1 MTATLKNYWLTLKHD
16 NMNKLVVAL
25 FLSLCTLAGFA
36 QVTSAVDSTQI
47 KIGSAFNLTIK
58 ANANEGSKVVFP
70 NQQNIGPFEVLEQSK
85 TDTVLNGSQMELTKK
100 YTLTQFDEGDYVVP
114 RLSVYIDGKN
124 HQTNLFNI
132 KVNNVTVDTLKQP
145 MHDIK
150 AQIGGETDTDKLW
163 KYLFGILFSI
173 IAGVAAY
180 FIVKRIQDKNLTEE
194 DLYKTPLEK
203 VTKKLQLLDGK
214 RLVLNGDVKS
224 YYSEMTDVIRDYI
237 EEVFEIPAKEST
249 TSEVIQMLFQTI
261 KTKKIQLSKESVNDL
276 KRVLQTADLV
286 KFAKSEPMMNEI
298 EQDRRTSEVISV
310 SIDKAIPRFSEEQS
324 ERVKLRER
332 RFKKRQQMR
341 LWIPIGVTTLLLL
354 VTGIVYIVQAV
365 RSGYEWSIFAS
376 NKSLYEREWVTSD
389 YGFPAVILSTPE
401 ALTRVQMP
409 QSDKEKQQSQTSV
422 FAYSNLK
429 TQLIIAVGTTATQT
443 NDSINLD
450 QMLKYKLDLT
460 AKQYGAKDVT
470 YNAEEFTQNGVR
482 GIRGTG
488 TLVAQ
493 NFVSG
498 EAIKMQYDMYVFIQ
512 QNGIQEVSVLYKEGD
527 EYGAKIDQR
536 IIESIQLNVANT
548 NE

>member
-47 KIGSAFNLTIK
+47 KIGSAFNLTVK
-58 ANANEGSKVVFP
+58 ATANEGSKVVFP
-70 NQQNIGPFEVLEQSK
+70 NQQNIGLFEVLEQSK
-85 TDTVLNGSQMELTKK
+85 TDTVLDGKLMELIKK

-194 DLYKTPLEK
+194 DLYKTPLER
-203 VTKKLQLLDGK
+203 VTKKLQLLDSK

-261 KTKKIQLSKESVNDL
+261 QSKKLQLSKESVNDL

-341 LWIPIGVTTLLLL
+341 LWIPIGVTSLLLFA
-354 VTGIVYIVQAV
+354 TCIVYIVQAV

-470 YNAEEFTQNGVR
+470 YNAEEFNQNGVR

-493 NFVSG
+493 NFISG
-498 EAIKMQYDMYVFIQ
+498 EAIKMQYDMYVFVQ
-512 QNGIQEVSVLYKEGD
+512 QNGIQEVSVLFKEGD

>member
-1 MTATLKNYWLTLKHD
+1 
-16 NMNKLVVAL
+16 MNKLVVAL

-36 QVTSAVDSTQI
+36 QVASAVDSTQI

-58 ANANEGSKVVFP
+58 ATANEGSKVVFP

-85 TDTVLNGSQMELTKK
+85 TDTVLNGKHMELTKK
-100 YTLTQFDEGDYVVP
+100 YTLTQFDEGNYVVP

-163 KYLFGILFSI
+163 KYLLGILFSI

-203 VTKKLQLLDGK
+203 VTKKLQLLDSK

-298 EQDRRTSEVISV
+298 EQDRRTSEMISV

-324 ERVKLRER
+324 ERVKLRDR
-332 RFKKRQQMR
+332 RFKKRKQMR
-341 LWIPIGVTTLLLL
+341 LWIPIGVTGILLLA
-354 VTGIVYIVQAV
+354 TGIVYIVQAV

-429 TQLIIAVGTTATQT
+429 TQLIISVGTTATQT

-470 YNAEEFTQNGVR
+470 YNAEEFTQSGVR

-493 NFVSG
+493 NFISG

-512 QNGIQEVSVLYKEGD
+512 QNGIQEVSVLFKEGD

>member
-36 QVTSAVDSTQI
+36 QVTSTVDSTQI

-58 ANANEGSKVVFP
+58 ATANEGSKVVFP

-85 TDTVLNGSQMELTKK
+85 TDTVSNGNNIELTKK

-132 KVNNVTVDTLKQP
+132 KVKNVAVDTLKQP

-150 AQIGGETDTDKLW
+150 PQIGGETDTDKLW

-180 FIVKRIQDKNLTEE
+180 FIVKRIQNKNLTEE

-203 VTKKLQLLDGK
+203 VTKKLQLLDSK
-214 RLVLNGDVKS
+214 RLVLNGDVKA

-261 KTKKIQLSKESVNDL
+261 QSKKIQLSKESVNDL

-298 EQDRRTSEVISV
+298 EQDRRTSEMISI

-332 RFKKRQQMR
+332 RFKKRKQMR
-341 LWIPIGVTTLLLL
+341 LWIPIGVTTLLLFA
-354 VTGIVYIVQAV
+354 TSIVYIVQAV

-493 NFVSG
+493 NFISG
-498 EAIKMQYDMYVFIQ
+498 EAIKMQYDMYVFVQ
-512 QNGIQEVSVLYKEGD
+512 QNGIQEVSVLFKEGD

>member
-1 MTATLKNYWLTLKHD
+1 
-16 NMNKLVVAL
+16 MNKLVVAL

-58 ANANEGSKVVFP
+58 ATANEGSKVVFP

-85 TDTVLNGSQMELTKK
+85 TDTILDGKRMELIKK
-100 YTLTQFDEGDYVVP
+100 YTLTQFDSGAYVVP

-150 AQIGGETDTDKLW
+150 AQIGSETDTDKLW

-173 IAGVAAY
+173 IAGVVAY
-180 FIVKRIQDKNLTEE
+180 FIVKRIQNKNLTEE

-203 VTKKLQLLDGK
+203 VTKKLQLLDSK

-261 KTKKIQLSKESVNDL
+261 KTKKIQLSKESINDL

-298 EQDRRTSEVISV
+298 EQDRRASEVISV

-341 LWIPIGVTTLLLL
+341 LWIPIGVTTLLLF
-354 VTGIVYIVQAV
+354 VTSIVYIVQAV
-365 RSGYEWSIFAS
+365 RSGVEWSIFAS

-429 TQLIIAVGTTATQT
+429 TQLIIAIGTTATQT
-443 NDSINLD
+443 NDSISLD

-470 YNAEEFTQNGVR
+470 YNAEEFTQDGIR

-493 NFVSG
+493 NFISS
-498 EAIKMQYDMYVFIQ
+498 EAIKMQYDMYVFVQ
-512 QNGIQEVSVLYKEGD
+512 QNGIQEVSVLFKEGD

>member
-47 KIGSAFNLTIK
+47 KIGSAFNLTVK
-58 ANANEGSKVVFP
+58 ATANEGSKVVFP

-85 TDTVLNGSQMELTKK
+85 TDTVLDGKRMELIKK

-194 DLYKTPLEK
+194 DLYKTPLER
-203 VTKKLQLLDGK
+203 VTKKLQLLDSK

-261 KTKKIQLSKESVNDL
+261 KTKKIQLSKESINDL

-341 LWIPIGVTTLLLL
+341 LWIPIGVTTLLLFA
-354 VTGIVYIVQAV
+354 TCIVYIVQAV

-470 YNAEEFTQNGVR
+470 YNAEEFNQNGVR

-493 NFVSG
+493 NFISG
-498 EAIKMQYDMYVFIQ
+498 EAIKMQYDMYVFVQ

>member
-47 KIGSAFNLTIK
+47 KIGSAFNLTVK
-58 ANANEGSKVVFP
+58 ATANEGSKVVFP

-85 TDTVLNGSQMELTKK
+85 TDTVLNGSQMELIKK

-341 LWIPIGVTTLLLL
+341 LWIPIGVTTLLLF

-443 NDSINLD
+443 TDSINLD

>member
-58 ANANEGSKVVFP
+58 ATANEGSKVVFP

-85 TDTVLNGSQMELTKK
+85 TDTVLNGSQMELIKK

-286 KFAKSEPMMNEI
+286 KFAKSEPMMSEI
-298 EQDRRTSEVISV
+298 EQDRKTSEMISV

-536 IIESIQLNVANT
+536 IIESIQLNVANP

>member
-47 KIGSAFNLTIK
+47 KIGSAFNLTVK
-58 ANANEGSKVVFP
+58 ATANEGSKVVFP
-70 NQQNIGPFEVLEQSK
+70 NQQNIGLFEVLEQSK
-85 TDTVLNGSQMELTKK
+85 TDTVLDGKLMELIKK

-194 DLYKTPLEK
+194 DLYKTPLER
-203 VTKKLQLLDGK
+203 VTKKLQLLDSK

-261 KTKKIQLSKESVNDL
+261 QSKKLQLSKESVNDL

-298 EQDRRTSEVISV
+298 EQDRRTSEVISI

-341 LWIPIGVTTLLLL
+341 LWIPIGVTSLLLFA
-354 VTGIVYIVQAV
+354 TCIVYIVQAV

-470 YNAEEFTQNGVR
+470 YNAEEFNQNGVR

-493 NFVSG
+493 NFISG
-498 EAIKMQYDMYVFIQ
+498 EAIKMQYDMYVFVQ
-512 QNGIQEVSVLYKEGD
+512 QNGIQEVSVLFKEGD

>member
-47 KIGSAFNLTIK
+47 KIGSAFNLTVK
-58 ANANEGSKVVFP
+58 ATANEGSKVVFP

-85 TDTVLNGSQMELTKK
+85 TDTVLNGKRMELIKK

-163 KYLFGILFSI
+163 KYIVAIVLCFL
-173 IAGVAAY
+173 AGVVAY
-180 FIVKRIQDKNLTEE
+180 FVIKRIQNKNLTEE
-194 DLYKTPLEK
+194 DLYKTPLER

-261 KTKKIQLSKESVNDL
+261 QSKKI
-276 KRVLQTADLV
+276 TV
-286 KFAKSEPMMNEI
+286 K
-298 EQDRRTSEVISV
+298 
-310 SIDKAIPRFSEEQS
+310 
-324 ERVKLRER
+324 
-332 RFKKRQQMR
+332 
-341 LWIPIGVTTLLLL
+341 
-354 VTGIVYIVQAV
+354 
-365 RSGYEWSIFAS
+365 
-376 NKSLYEREWVTSD
+376 
-389 YGFPAVILSTPE
+389 
-401 ALTRVQMP
+401 
-409 QSDKEKQQSQTSV
+409 
-422 FAYSNLK
+422 
-429 TQLIIAVGTTATQT
+429 
-443 NDSINLD
+443 
-450 QMLKYKLDLT
+450 
-460 AKQYGAKDVT
+460 
-470 YNAEEFTQNGVR
+470 
-482 GIRGTG
+482 
-488 TLVAQ
+488 
-493 NFVSG
+493 
-498 EAIKMQYDMYVFIQ
+498 
-512 QNGIQEVSVLYKEGD
+512 
-527 EYGAKIDQR
+527 QR
-536 IIESIQLNVANT
+536 IG
-548 NE
+548 

>member
-47 KIGSAFNLTIK
+47 KIGSAFNLTVK
-58 ANANEGSKVVFP
+58 ATANEGSKVVFP

-85 TDTVLNGSQMELTKK
+85 TDTVLDGSQMELIKK

-163 KYLFGILFSI
+163 KYIVAIVLCFL
-173 IAGVAAY
+173 AGLAAY
-180 FIVKRIQDKNLTEE
+180 FIIKRIQNKNLTEE
-194 DLYKTPLEK
+194 DLYKTPLER

-261 KTKKIQLSKESVNDL
+261 QSKKLQLSKESVNDL

-341 LWIPIGVTTLLLL
+341 LWIPIGVTTFLLFA
-354 VTGIVYIVQAV
+354 TCIVYIVQAV

-460 AKQYGAKDVT
+460 AEQYGAKDVT

-498 EAIKMQYDMYVFIQ
+498 EAIKMQYDMYVFVQ
-512 QNGIQEVSVLYKEGD
+512 QNGIQEVSVLFKEGD

>member
-25 FLSLCTLAGFA
+25 FLSLCTLASFA

-47 KIGSAFNLTIK
+47 KIGSAFNLTVK
-58 ANANEGSKVVFP
+58 ATANEGSKVVFP

-85 TDTVLNGSQMELTKK
+85 TDTVLDGKRMELIKK

-163 KYLFGILFSI
+163 KYLVA
-173 IAGVAAY
+173 IALCFLAGLAAY
-180 FIVKRIQDKNLTEE
+180 FIIKRIQNKNLTEE
-194 DLYKTPLEK
+194 DLYKTPLER
-203 VTKKLQLLDGK
+203 VTKKLQLLDSK

-261 KTKKIQLSKESVNDL
+261 QSKKLQLSKESINDL

-298 EQDRRTSEVISV
+298 EQDRRASEVISV

-341 LWIPIGVTTLLLL
+341 LWIPIGVTTLLLFA
-354 VTGIVYIVQAV
+354 TCIVYIVQAV

-536 IIESIQLNVANT
+536 IIESIQLNVANP

>member
-36 QVTSAVDSTQI
+36 QVTSTVDSTQI

-58 ANANEGSKVVFP
+58 ATANEGSKVVFP

-85 TDTVLNGSQMELTKK
+85 TDTVSNGNNIELTKK

-132 KVNNVTVDTLKQP
+132 KVNNVAVDTLKQP

-163 KYLFGILFSI
+163 KYFFGILFSI

-203 VTKKLQLLDGK
+203 VTKKLQLLDSK

-298 EQDRRTSEVISV
+298 EQDRRTSEMISI

-332 RFKKRQQMR
+332 RFKKRKQMR
-341 LWIPIGVTTLLLL
+341 LWIPIGVTTLLLFA
-354 VTGIVYIVQAV
+354 TSIVYIVQAV

-493 NFVSG
+493 NFISG
-498 EAIKMQYDMYVFIQ
+498 EAIKMQYDMYVFVQ

>member
-36 QVTSAVDSTQI
+36 QVTSTVDSTQI

-58 ANANEGSKVVFP
+58 ATANEGSKVVFP

-85 TDTVLNGSQMELTKK
+85 TDTVSNGNNIELTKK

-132 KVNNVTVDTLKQP
+132 KVNNVAVDTLKQP

-150 AQIGGETDTDKLW
+150 PQIGGETDTDKLW
-163 KYLFGILFSI
+163 KYFFGILFSI

-203 VTKKLQLLDGK
+203 VTKKLQLLDSK

-261 KTKKIQLSKESVNDL
+261 QSKKLQLSKESVNDL

-298 EQDRRTSEVISV
+298 EQDRRTSEMISI

-332 RFKKRQQMR
+332 RFKKRKQMR
-341 LWIPIGVTTLLLL
+341 LWIPIGVTTLLLFA
-354 VTGIVYIVQAV
+354 TSIVYIVQAV

-493 NFVSG
+493 NFISG
-498 EAIKMQYDMYVFIQ
+498 EAIKMQYDMYVFVQ
-512 QNGIQEVSVLYKEGD
+512 QNGIQEVSVLFKEGD
-527 EYGAKIDQR
+527 EYGTKIDQR

>member
-47 KIGSAFNLTIK
+47 KIGSAFNLTVK
-58 ANANEGSKVVFP
+58 ATANEGSKVVFP

-85 TDTVLNGSQMELTKK
+85 TDTVLNGSQMELIKK

-163 KYLFGILFSI
+163 KYIVAIVLCFL
-173 IAGVAAY
+173 AGVAAY

-203 VTKKLQLLDGK
+203 VTKKLQLLDSK

-261 KTKKIQLSKESVNDL
+261 QSKKLQLSKESVNDL

-298 EQDRRTSEVISV
+298 EQDRRTSELISV

-341 LWIPIGVTTLLLL
+341 LWIPIGVTTLLLFA
-354 VTGIVYIVQAV
+354 TCIVYIVQAV

-493 NFVSG
+493 NFISG
-498 EAIKMQYDMYVFIQ
+498 EAIKMQYDMYVFVQ
-512 QNGIQEVSVLYKEGD
+512 QNGIQEVSVLFKEGD

>member
-25 FLSLCTLAGFA
+25 FLSLCTLAGSA
-36 QVTSAVDSTQI
+36 QVTSTVDSTQI

-58 ANANEGSKVVFP
+58 ATANEGSKVVFP

-85 TDTVLNGSQMELTKK
+85 TDTVSNGNNIELTKK

-114 RLSVYIDGKN
+114 RLSIYIDGKN

-132 KVNNVTVDTLKQP
+132 KVNNVAVDTLKQP

-180 FIVKRIQDKNLTEE
+180 FIVKRIQNKNLTEE

-203 VTKKLQLLDGK
+203 VTKKLQLLDSK
-214 RLVLNGDVKS
+214 RLVLNGDVKA

-261 KTKKIQLSKESVNDL
+261 QSKKIQLSKESVNDL

-298 EQDRRTSEVISV
+298 EQDRRTSEMISV

-332 RFKKRQQMR
+332 RFKKRKQMR
-341 LWIPIGVTTLLLL
+341 LWIPIGVTTLLLFA
-354 VTGIVYIVQAV
+354 TSIVYIVQAV

-493 NFVSG
+493 NFISG
-498 EAIKMQYDMYVFIQ
+498 EAIKMQYDMYVFVQ
-512 QNGIQEVSVLYKEGD
+512 QNGIQEVSVLFKEGD

>member
-47 KIGSAFNLTIK
+47 KIGSAFNLTVK
-58 ANANEGSKVVFP
+58 ATANEGSKVVFP

-85 TDTVLNGSQMELTKK
+85 TDTVLDGKRMELIKK

-163 KYLFGILFSI
+163 KYIVAIVLCFL
-173 IAGVAAY
+173 AGLAAY
-180 FIVKRIQDKNLTEE
+180 FIIKRIQNKNLTEE
-194 DLYKTPLEK
+194 DLYKTPLER
-203 VTKKLQLLDGK
+203 VTKKLQLLDSK

-261 KTKKIQLSKESVNDL
+261 QSKKLQLSKESINDL

-298 EQDRRTSEVISV
+298 EQDRRASEVISV

-341 LWIPIGVTTLLLL
+341 LWIPIGVTTLLLFA
-354 VTGIVYIVQAV
+354 TCIVYIVQAV

-493 NFVSG
+493 NFISG
-498 EAIKMQYDMYVFIQ
+498 EAIKMQYDMYVFVQ
-512 QNGIQEVSVLYKEGD
+512 QNGIQEVSVLFKEGD

>member
-36 QVTSAVDSTQI
+36 QVTSTVDSTQI

-58 ANANEGSKVVFP
+58 ATANEGSKVVFP

-85 TDTVLNGSQMELTKK
+85 TDTVSNGNNIELTKK

-132 KVNNVTVDTLKQP
+132 KVNNVAVDTLKQP

-150 AQIGGETDTDKLW
+150 PQIGGETDTDKLW

-180 FIVKRIQDKNLTEE
+180 FIVKRIQNKNLTEE

-203 VTKKLQLLDGK
+203 VTKKLQLLDSK
-214 RLVLNGDVKS
+214 RLVLNGDVKA

-261 KTKKIQLSKESVNDL
+261 QSKKIQLSKESVNDL

-298 EQDRRTSEVISV
+298 EQDRRTSEMISV

-498 EAIKMQYDMYVFIQ
+498 EVIKMQYDMYVFVQ

-536 IIESIQLNVANT
+536 IIESIQLNVT
-548 NE
+548 NPNE

>member
-47 KIGSAFNLTIK
+47 KIGSAFNLTVK
-58 ANANEGSKVVFP
+58 ATANEGSKVVFP

-85 TDTVLNGSQMELTKK
+85 TDTVLDGKRMELIKK

-163 KYLFGILFSI
+163 KYIVAIVLCFL
-173 IAGVAAY
+173 AGLAAY
-180 FIVKRIQDKNLTEE
+180 FIIKRIQNKNLTEE
-194 DLYKTPLEK
+194 DLYKTPLER

-261 KTKKIQLSKESVNDL
+261 QSKKLQLSKESVNDL

-341 LWIPIGVTTLLLL
+341 LWIPIGVTTLLLFA
-354 VTGIVYIVQAV
+354 TCIVYIVQAV

-470 YNAEEFTQNGVR
+470 YNAEEFNQNGVR

-493 NFVSG
+493 NFISG
-498 EAIKMQYDMYVFIQ
+498 EAIKMQYDMYVFVQ

>member
-36 QVTSAVDSTQI
+36 QVTSTVDSTQI

-58 ANANEGSKVVFP
+58 ATANEGSKVVFP

-85 TDTVLNGSQMELTKK
+85 TDTVSNGNNIELTKK
-100 YTLTQFDEGDYVVP
+100 YTLTQFDEGEYVVP

-132 KVNNVTVDTLKQP
+132 KVNNVAVDTLKQP
-145 MHDIK
+145 MYDIK

-163 KYLFGILFSI
+163 KYFFGILFSI

-203 VTKKLQLLDGK
+203 VTKKLQLLDSK

-261 KTKKIQLSKESVNDL
+261 QSKKIQLSKESVNDL

-298 EQDRRTSEVISV
+298 EQDRRTSEMISI

-332 RFKKRQQMR
+332 RFKKRKQMR
-341 LWIPIGVTTLLLL
+341 LWIPIGVTTLLLFA
-354 VTGIVYIVQAV
+354 TSIVYIVQAV

-493 NFVSG
+493 NFISG
-498 EAIKMQYDMYVFIQ
+498 EAIKMQYDMYVFVQ
-512 QNGIQEVSVLYKEGD
+512 QNGIQEVSVLFKEGD

>member
-36 QVTSAVDSTQI
+36 QVTSTVDSTQI

-58 ANANEGSKVVFP
+58 ATANEGSKVVFP

-85 TDTVLNGSQMELTKK
+85 TDTVSNGNNIELTKK

-132 KVNNVTVDTLKQP
+132 KVNNVAVDTLKQP
-145 MHDIK
+145 MYDIK

-163 KYLFGILFSI
+163 KYFFGILFSI

-203 VTKKLQLLDGK
+203 VTKKLQLLDSK

-298 EQDRRTSEVISV
+298 EQDRRTSEMISI

-332 RFKKRQQMR
+332 RFKKRKQMR
-341 LWIPIGVTTLLLL
+341 LWIPIGVTTLLLFA
-354 VTGIVYIVQAV
+354 TSIVYIVQAV

-493 NFVSG
+493 NFISG
-498 EAIKMQYDMYVFIQ
+498 EAIKMQYDMYVFVQ
-512 QNGIQEVSVLYKEGD
+512 QNGIQEVSVLFKEGN

>member
-1 MTATLKNYWLTLKHD
+1 
-16 NMNKLVVAL
+16 MNKLVVAL

-47 KIGSAFNLTIK
+47 KIGSAFNLTVK
-58 ANANEGSKVVFP
+58 ATTNEGSKVVFP

-85 TDTVLNGSQMELTKK
+85 TDTIILNGSQMELIKK

-114 RLSVYIDGKN
+114 RLSVYIDEKN

-163 KYLFGILFSI
+163 KYIVAIVLCFL
-173 IAGVAAY
+173 AGLAAY
-180 FIVKRIQDKNLTEE
+180 FIIKRIQNKNLTEE
-194 DLYKTPLEK
+194 DLYKTPLER

-261 KTKKIQLSKESVNDL
+261 QSKKLQLSKESVNDL

-298 EQDRRTSEVISV
+298 EQDRRASEVISV

-341 LWIPIGVTTLLLL
+341 LWIPIGVTTLLLFA
-354 VTGIVYIVQAV
+354 TCIVYIVHAV

-422 FAYSNLK
+422 FGYSNLK
-429 TQLIIAVGTTATQT
+429 TQLIIAVGTTAMQT
-443 NDSINLD
+443 NDSISLD

-493 NFVSG
+493 NFISG
-498 EAIKMQYDMYVFIQ
+498 EAIKMQYDMYVFVQ
-512 QNGIQEVSVLYKEGD
+512 QNGIQEVSVLFKEGD

>member
-36 QVTSAVDSTQI
+36 QVTSTVDSTQI

-58 ANANEGSKVVFP
+58 ATANEGSKVVFP

-85 TDTVLNGSQMELTKK
+85 TDTVSNGNNIELTKK

-132 KVNNVTVDTLKQP
+132 KVNNVAVDTLKQP
-145 MHDIK
+145 MYDIK

-163 KYLFGILFSI
+163 KYFFGILFSI

-203 VTKKLQLLDGK
+203 VTKKLQLLDSK

-298 EQDRRTSEVISV
+298 EQDRRTSEMISI

-332 RFKKRQQMR
+332 RFKKRKQMR
-341 LWIPIGVTTLLLL
+341 LWIPIGVTTLLLFA
-354 VTGIVYIVQAV
+354 TSIVYIVQAV

-498 EAIKMQYDMYVFIQ
+498 EAIKMQYDMYVFVQ

>member
-36 QVTSAVDSTQI
+36 QVTSTVDSTQI

-58 ANANEGSKVVFP
+58 ATANEGSKVVFP

-85 TDTVLNGSQMELTKK
+85 TDTVSNGNNIELTKK

-132 KVNNVTVDTLKQP
+132 KVNNVAVDTLKQP

-163 KYLFGILFSI
+163 KYFFGILFSI

-203 VTKKLQLLDGK
+203 VTKKLQLLDSK

-298 EQDRRTSEVISV
+298 EQDRRTSEMISV

-332 RFKKRQQMR
+332 RFKKRKQMR
-341 LWIPIGVTTLLLL
+341 LWIPIGVTTLLLFA
-354 VTGIVYIVQAV
+354 TSIVYIVQAV

-498 EAIKMQYDMYVFIQ
+498 EAIKMQYDMYVFVQ
-512 QNGIQEVSVLYKEGD
+512 QNGIQEVSVLFKEDD

>member
-58 ANANEGSKVVFP
+58 ATANEGSKVVFP

-85 TDTVLNGSQMELTKK
+85 TDTVLNGSQMELIKK

-389 YGFPAVILSTPE
+389 YGFPVVILSTPE

-536 IIESIQLNVANT
+536 IIESIQLNVANP

>member
-47 KIGSAFNLTIK
+47 KIGSAFNLTVK
-58 ANANEGSKVVFP
+58 ATANEGSKVVFP

-85 TDTVLNGSQMELTKK
+85 TDTVLDGKRMELIKK

-163 KYLFGILFSI
+163 KYIVAIVLCFL
-173 IAGVAAY
+173 AGLAAY
-180 FIVKRIQDKNLTEE
+180 FIIKRIQNKNLTEE
-194 DLYKTPLEK
+194 DLYKTPLER

-261 KTKKIQLSKESVNDL
+261 QSKKLQLSKESVNDL

-298 EQDRRTSEVISV
+298 EQDRRASEVISV

-341 LWIPIGVTTLLLL
+341 LWIPIGVTTLLLFA
-354 VTGIVYIVQAV
+354 TCIVYIVQAV

-401 ALTRVQMP
+401 ALMRVQMP

-470 YNAEEFTQNGVR
+470 YNAEEFNQNGVR

-493 NFVSG
+493 NFISG
-498 EAIKMQYDMYVFIQ
+498 EAIKMQYDMYVFVQ

>member
-47 KIGSAFNLTIK
+47 KIGSAFNLTVK
-58 ANANEGSKVVFP
+58 ATANEGSKVVFP

-85 TDTVLNGSQMELTKK
+85 TDTVLDGKRMELIKK

-150 AQIGGETDTDKLW
+150 AQIGGDTDTDKLW

-194 DLYKTPLEK
+194 DLYKTPLER

-261 KTKKIQLSKESVNDL
+261 QSKKLQLSKESVNDL

-341 LWIPIGVTTLLLL
+341 LWIPIGVTTLLLFA
-354 VTGIVYIVQAV
+354 TCIVYIVHAV

-493 NFVSG
+493 NFISG

>member
-85 TDTVLNGSQMELTKK
+85 TDTVLDGKRMELIKK

-173 IAGVAAY
+173 IAGIAAY

-194 DLYKTPLEK
+194 DLYKTPLER

-261 KTKKIQLSKESVNDL
+261 KTKKIQLSKESINDL

-298 EQDRRTSEVISV
+298 EQDRRASEVISV

-341 LWIPIGVTTLLLL
+341 LWIPIGVTTLLLFA
-354 VTGIVYIVQAV
+354 TCIVYIVQAV

-470 YNAEEFTQNGVR
+470 YNAEEFNQNGVR

-493 NFVSG
+493 NFISG
-498 EAIKMQYDMYVFIQ
+498 EAIKMQYDMYVFVQ
-512 QNGIQEVSVLYKEGD
+512 QNGIQEVSVLFKEGD

-536 IIESIQLNVANT
+536 IIESIQLNVANP

>member
-58 ANANEGSKVVFP
+58 ATANEGSKVVFP

-85 TDTVLNGSQMELTKK
+85 TDTILDGKRMELIKK
-100 YTLTQFDEGDYVVP
+100 YTLTQFDSGAYVVP

-150 AQIGGETDTDKLW
+150 AQIGSETDTDKLW

-173 IAGVAAY
+173 IAGVVAY
-180 FIVKRIQDKNLTEE
+180 FIVKRIQNKNLTEE

-203 VTKKLQLLDGK
+203 VTKKLQLLDSK

-261 KTKKIQLSKESVNDL
+261 KTKKIQLSKESINDL

-298 EQDRRTSEVISV
+298 EQDRRASEVISV

-341 LWIPIGVTTLLLL
+341 LWIPIGVTTLLLF
-354 VTGIVYIVQAV
+354 VTSIVYIVQAV
-365 RSGYEWSIFAS
+365 RSGVEWSIFAS

-443 NDSINLD
+443 NDSISLD

-470 YNAEEFTQNGVR
+470 YNAEEFTQDGIR

-493 NFVSG
+493 NFISG
-498 EAIKMQYDMYVFIQ
+498 EAIKMQYDMYVFVQ
-512 QNGIQEVSVLYKEGD
+512 QNGIQEVSVLFKEGD